1 MPVRNGFRIGNR
13 RVTYTDTSLGREL
26 NVRFNLNNTRA
37 TTTNET
43 SGTSGNNVFSSCRQS
58 PINIISP
65 VQFVI
70 TPPSGFLDIKYKS
83 GVSKARNF
91 GASQAS
97 YEFLAFLDD
106 DDLWPKDY
114 LFVIK
119 NFIEQHDPDCL
130 VTSLSKLKD
139 GKIFDYKNV
148 EGQIN
153 KDIILTRNPGITGS
167 SIVVK
172 KTKFFSV
179 GGFDNELITGEDK
192 SLILEFINKN
202 YKIITVSEIKAI
214 HREHQSD
221 IRLSN
226 EENMWRGT
234 YLFYKK
240 YKKQMNTLQR
250 LDNLYKIKR
259 YNWLDNKT
267 FINSFVYL
275 CLLFLIFL
283 KRCLFK
289 FIK

>member
-1 MPVRNGFRIGNR
+1 MKCL
-13 RVTYTDTSLGREL
+13 SKK
-26 NVRFNLNNTRA
+26 
-37 TTTNET
+37 
-43 SGTSGNNVFSSCRQS
+43 
-58 PINIISP
+58 INISVVIPTLNIRS
-65 VQFVI
+65 QFLNEALNSINNQIYKPLEVI
-70 TPPSGFLDIKYKS
+70 IVNNGSNRDLELPNLSLNIKQLDIKYKS

-153 KDIILTRNPGITGS
+153 KDNILTRNPGITGS

-172 KTKFFSV
+172 KKKFLSV

-240 YKKQMNTLQR
+240 YKNQMNTLQR

>member
-1 MPVRNGFRIGNR
+1 MMKNLSRNKVNFSVIIPTLNIRSQFLNEALNTINNQIYKPSEVIIVNNGSRDLELPNL
-13 RVTYTDTSLGREL
+13 SL
-26 NVRFNLNNTRA
+26 
-37 TTTNET
+37 
-43 SGTSGNNVFSSCRQS
+43 
-58 PINIISP
+58 NIK
-65 VQFVI
+65 Q
-70 TPPSGFLDIKYKS
+70 LDIKYKS